1 MLKDIFFFINP
12 LSQKNLEVE
21 KNLLSHV
28 NTNETHVHFIPII
41 NLRIVNNF
49 IKLHPRFHGLDDK
62 NNVFKMVYD
71 ELLAFKAAEF
81 QGAKKARQFLMLIQE
96 ETYRSNKP
104 LSENLILNCAY
115 KVNLDIEM
123 FTEDWHS
130 DLVHEEFIKDLQFAN
145 KMNIKQTPATA
156 VV

>member
-1 MLKDIFFFINP
+1 MLKDIFLFINP
-12 LSQKNLEVE
+12 LSKKSLEVE

-28 NTNETHVHFIPII
+28 DTNKTHVHFIPII

-49 IKLHPRFHGLDDK
+49 IKLHPHFHGLDDK
-62 NNVFKMVYD
+62 NKVFKMVYS

-81 QGAKKARQFLMLIQE
+81 QGAKKARQFLISIQE
-96 ETYRSNKP
+96 ATYRSNKP
-104 LSENLILNCAY
+104 LSEQLILECAY

-123 FTEDWHS
+123 FTADWHD
-130 DLVHEEFIKDLQFAN
+130 DLVKEEFIKDLQLAN

>member
-1 MLKDIFFFINP
+1 MLKDIFLFINP
-12 LSQKNLEVE
+12 LSQKSLEVE

-28 NTNETHVHFIPII
+28 NTNETHVHFISII